1 MMSTI
6 RTLTFGACF
15 APLLLLAQAPTS
27 RNGPKLGLSMASIS
41 GGSFFSWSGQ
51 PKFGPLV
58 GWSFEA
64 PLANQASLLIEPML
78 MSKGSVSVNSTLKTR
93 SSVSQTYL
101 EMPLMLKLSTNPDP
115 QGVFLSAG
123 IIYGYFLRGKVRN
136 YQNGTLLS
144 EYAFS
149 TAQKNSQWSMG
160 LGLGREKGNWL
171 WEVRAQNSF
180 RFSRYITA
188 HNIVMNLQV
197 AWRFPQ
203 EGRKK
208 KRAQGTEEEE

>member
-1 MMSTI
+1 MI
-6 RTLTFGACF
+6 RSALFV
-15 APLLLLAQAPTS
+15 LLLAPLTLFGQEPTS

-41 GGSFFSWSGQ
+41 SGSFLSWSGQ

-58 GWSFEA
+58 GWSFEVPMA
-64 PLANQASLLIEPML
+64 KQASFLIEPML
-78 MSKGSVSVNSTLKTR
+78 MSKGSMAVNSTLKTR
-93 SSVSQTYL
+93 TSVSQLYL
-101 EMPLMLKLSTNPDP
+101 EMPLMLKLSLNPDP
-115 QGVFLSAG
+115 QGIYLSAG

-160 LGLGREKGNWL
+160 LGLGRENGNWL

-188 HNIVMNLQV
+188 HNIVMSLQV

-208 KRAQGTEEEE
+208 KRAQATEEAE

>member
-1 MMSTI
+1 MNLARS
-6 RTLTFGACF
+6 
-15 APLLLLAQAPTS
+15 LLLCVCGVPALLHAQAPTS
-27 RNGPKLGLSMASIS
+27 RNGPKIGLSMASIS
-41 GGSFFSWSGQ
+41 GGSFLSWSGQ

-188 HNIVMNLQV
+188 HNIVMSLQV
-197 AWRFPQ
+197 AWRFPT
-203 EGRKK
+203 ERKK
-208 KRAQGTEEEE
+208 RKKADENEDSE

>member
-1 MMSTI
+1 MNLARS
-6 RTLTFGACF
+6 
-15 APLLLLAQAPTS
+15 LLLCVCGVPALLHAQAPTS
-27 RNGPKLGLSMASIS
+27 RNGPKIGLSMASIS
-41 GGSFFSWSGQ
+41 GGSFLSWSGQ
-51 PKFGPLV
+51 PKFGPLG

-64 PLANQASLLIEPML
+64 PISPQASLLIEPML
-78 MSKGSVSVNSTLKTR
+78 MSKGSMTVNSTLKTR
-93 SSVSQTYL
+93 TSVSQLYL
-101 EMPLMLKLSTNPDP
+101 EMPLMLKLSVKPDP
-115 QGVFLSAG
+115 QGVYLSAG
-123 IIYGYFLRGKVRN
+123 ILYGYFLRGKVRN
-136 YQNGTLLS
+136 YQNGALLN

-180 RFSRYITA
+180 RFNRYITA
-188 HNIVMNLQV
+188 HNIVMSLQV

-208 KRAQGTEEEE
+208 KRAQATEEAE